1 LIIPF
6 ISSDEDDELAIMDIK
21 SAFNVTQF
29 YHLKITVDN
38 IFIGLLIQ
46 ITDSLREL
54 NSLEILTLSL
64 HQPRELCDEELVIL
78 NSVKERSKISKVY
91 LCEMIDIEE
100 VYFLMKLCPYMEYLR
115 IDCVH
120 NMDIESFLQE
130 IFKKINDDSNDYLR
144 SLCFQIPAADDQ
156 LIQNLKQMI
165 HSEKLLV
172 DYTIRRELETIYLQW
187 K

>member
-1 LIIPF
+1 MITL

-29 YHLKITVDN
+29 YHLEITVIN

-54 NSLEILTLSL
+54 NSLQILTLSL
-64 HQPRELCDEELVIL
+64 DQPRELCDEELVIL

-115 IDCVH
+115 VDCVH
-120 NMDIESFLQE
+120 NMDIESFLRE
-130 IFKKINDDSNDYLR
+130 IFKKIKDDNNDYLR
-144 SLCFQIPAADDQ
+144 SLCFQIPAADDR